1 MNKILEKRAFSER
14 LKQQLALYNWPI
26 NSPTWLA
33 REFNMRYQG
42 QSVSVQTASNW
53 LSGDAIPSQEKLRVL
68 AAWLKVSAEWLRFG
82 ADDMET
88 QQIAEQQREYQAV
101 SYHLQDLPDKFAQ
114 LSPRQKQAVYNVVEA
129 MLEEKSKS
137 P

>member
-42 QSVSVQTASNW
+42 QSVSVQTANNW

-68 AAWLKVSAEWLRFG
+68 AIWLKVSAEWLRFG
-82 ADDMET
+82 EEGL
-88 QQIAEQQREYQAV
+88 QVAELPKEYQGV
-101 SYHLQDLPDKFAQ
+101 RYNLQDLPDKFAK
-114 LSPRQKQAVYNVVEA
+114 LSLRQKQAVYDVVEA
-129 MLEEKSKS
+129 MLEEKSKNT
-137 P
+137 

>member
-42 QSVSVQTASNW
+42 QSVSVQTANNW
-53 LSGDAIPSQEKLRVL
+53 LSGDAIPSQEKLRIL
-68 AAWLKVSAEWLRFG
+68 AIWLKVSAEWLRFG
-82 ADDMET
+82 EEAL
-88 QQIAEQQREYQAV
+88 QVAELPKEYQGV
-101 SYHLQDLPDKFAQ
+101 RYNLQDLPDKFAK
-114 LSPRQKQAVYNVVEA
+114 LSPRQKQAVYDVVEA
-129 MLEEKSKS
+129 MLEEKSKNT
-137 P
+137 

>member
-42 QSVSVQTASNW
+42 QSVSVQTANNW

-68 AAWLKVSAEWLRFG
+68 AVWLKVSAEWLRFG
-82 ADDMET
+82 EEGL
-88 QQIAEQQREYQAV
+88 QVAELPKEYQGV
-101 SYHLQDLPDKFAQ
+101 RYNLQDLPNKFAQ
-114 LSPRQKQAVYNVVEA
+114 LSLRQKQAVYDVVEA
-129 MLEEKSKS
+129 MLEEKSKNT
-137 P
+137 

>member
-1 MNKILEKRAFSER
+1 MNKTSEKRAFSAR
-14 LKQQLALYNWPI
+14 FKQQLALYNCPI

-68 AAWLKVSAEWLRFG
+68 AVWLKISAEWLRFG
-82 ADDMET
+82 EGELET
-88 QQIAEQQREYQAV
+88 QQREYQGV
-101 SYHLQDLPDKFAQ
+101 RYNLQDLPEKFSQ
-114 LSPRQKQAVYNVVEA
+114 LSPRQKQAVYDVVDA
-129 MLEEKSKS
+129 MLEAKVGQ
-137 P
+137 